1 MDRTLRS
8 LFVLDGPVHGLDHGP
23 RVEEPLTGLFGLLV
37 QKNHR
42 QGISVLGYLIASPNS
57 GSRLMILRNVR
68 GDHAMMLV
76 LYISAV
82 ALLSLAFVPDLS
94 L

>member
-1 MDRTLRS
+1 
-8 LFVLDGPVHGLDHGP
+8 
-23 RVEEPLTGLFGLLV
+23 
-37 QKNHR
+37 
-42 QGISVLGYLIASPNS
+42 
-57 GSRLMILRNVR
+57 MILRIVG

>member
-1 MDRTLRS
+1 MN
-8 LFVLDGPVHGLDHGP
+8 FAA
-23 RVEEPLTGLFGLLV
+23 ELLV
-37 QKNHR
+37 CLWRAEFAIKVNDPAPL
-42 QGISVLGYLIASPNS
+42 LG
-57 GSRLMILRNVR
+57 R
-68 GDHAMMLV
+68 HAMMLV

>member
-1 MDRTLRS
+1 M
-8 LFVLDGPVHGLDHGP
+8 
-23 RVEEPLTGLFGLLV
+23 
-37 QKNHR
+37 
-42 QGISVLGYLIASPNS
+42 LGEI
-57 GSRLMILRNVR
+57 MLRNAR